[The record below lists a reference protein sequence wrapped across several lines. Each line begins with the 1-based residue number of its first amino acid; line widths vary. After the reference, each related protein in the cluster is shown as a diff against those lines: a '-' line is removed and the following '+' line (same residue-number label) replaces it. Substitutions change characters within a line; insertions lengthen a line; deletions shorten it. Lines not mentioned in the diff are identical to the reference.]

1 MVKTVEL
8 IIDRGCPNVEVARAE
23 LRRALSDLE
32 LPLQWQ
38 EWDRESAEA
47 PTYAREYG
55 SPTVLVDGRDVVGE
69 GTEADANCCRV
80 YVGRDGR
87 IRGAPSAEEIRDAL
101 VRD

>member
-1 MVKTVEL
+1 MKIVEL
-8 IIDRGCPNVEVARAE
+8 IIDRGCPNVEAARAE

-32 LPLQWQ
+32 LPLRWQ

-47 PTYAREYG
+47 PSYAREYG
-55 SPTVLVDGRDVVGE
+55 SPTVLVDGRDVVGD

-80 YVGRDGR
+80 YLGGDGR